1 MRTHLPSLLEKE
13 HSQFLTMMKQ
23 KRMTID
29 EYSSEVDQ
37 SLVEEEEEKKEQ
49 DSFFTAQEDS

>member
-1 MRTHLPSLLEKE
+1 
-13 HSQFLTMMKQ
+13 
-23 KRMTID
+23 MTVD
-29 EYSSEVDQ
+29 EYPSEVDQ

>member
-23 KRMTID
+23 KRMTVD
-29 EYSSEVDQ
+29 EYASEVDQ
-37 SLVEEEEEKKEQ
+37 SVVEEEEEKKEQ
-49 DSFFTAQEDS
+49 DSFFTAQED